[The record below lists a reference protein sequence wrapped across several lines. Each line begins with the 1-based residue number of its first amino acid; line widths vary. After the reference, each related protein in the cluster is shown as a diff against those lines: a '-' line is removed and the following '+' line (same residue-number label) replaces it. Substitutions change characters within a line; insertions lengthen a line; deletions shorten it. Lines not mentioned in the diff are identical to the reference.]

1 MSIIRFEK
9 YKDAGTGNFTELECN
24 SEAEVASAI
33 VNILTNRK
41 KGFPREVI
49 KFDVFEDGSF
59 DITIVTHNTS
69 KKERT
74 IGTVDPTME

>member
-41 KGFPREVI
+41 KGLPREVTNFVTSPDGT
-49 KFDVFEDGSF
+49 FDM
-59 DITIVTHNTS
+59 TIVTHNTS